1 MKKSKTWHEQLDEI
15 VIDNLFGHNV
25 EWETKDVRKYILKL
39 EELGASEIKILDLD
53 SVRFTLPLILKDQA
67 NLLLFILTGGGAHGR
82 MPSSV
87 DHNKN
92 KDTITLNFD
101 W

>member
-1 MKKSKTWHEQLDEI
+1 MKTPKTWHEQLDEI
-15 VIDNLFGHNV
+15 VIDNIFGHNV
-25 EWETKDVRKYILKL
+25 EWDVKDVRKYILKL
-39 EELGASEIKILDLD
+39 ESLGAVDIKILDLD
-53 SVRFTLPLILKDQA
+53 SVRFTLPSLAQGQID
-67 NLLLFILTGGGAHGR
+67 LLLFILTGGGTHGR

-92 KDTITLNFD
+92 KQTITLNFD

>member
-1 MKKSKTWHEQLDEI
+1 MKIQKTWHEQLDEI
-15 VIDNLFGHNV
+15 VIDNIFGHNLFWDV
-25 EWETKDVRKYILKL
+25 KDVRKYILKL
-39 EELGASEIKILDLD
+39 ESLGALDIKILDLD
-53 SVRFTLPLILKDQA
+53 SVRFGLPSLAQA
-67 NLLLFILTGGGAHGR
+67 QVDLLLFILTGGGAHGR

-92 KDTITLNFD
+92 KQTITLNFD

>member
-15 VIDNLFGHNV
+15 VIDNIFGHNI
-25 EWETKDVRKYILKL
+25 EWETKDVRKYLLKL
-39 EELGASEIKILDLD
+39 EELGAVDIKILDLD
-53 SVRFTLPLILKDQA
+53 SVRFVLPSLAQSQIDI
-67 NLLLFILTGGGAHGR
+67 LLFIVTGGGSHGR

-92 KDTITLNFD
+92 KGTITLNFD